1 MCDVAMS
8 RCDDDVPV
16 TGGGHTHRSVV
27 ERLVELVARCRRCC
41 SLLAATGYRSDA
53 GGDSGAS
60 DASDGPQPARTTTE
74 REQR

>member
-27 ERLVELVARCRRCC
+27 ERLVEVVARCRRCC
-41 SLLAATGYRSDA
+41 SLLATIGYRNDDRD
-53 GGDSGAS
+53 DSG
-60 DASDGPQPARTTTE
+60 DRDGSDGRQPARTTTE
-74 REQR
+74 REQ